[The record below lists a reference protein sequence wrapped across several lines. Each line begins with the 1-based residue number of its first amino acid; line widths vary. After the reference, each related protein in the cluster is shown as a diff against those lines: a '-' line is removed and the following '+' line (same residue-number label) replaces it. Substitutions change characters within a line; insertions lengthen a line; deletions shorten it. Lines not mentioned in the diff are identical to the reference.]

1 MEKNNAKTQ
10 SLNRTLGLAEC
21 VTITAGAVIGVGLFT
36 VGSQIVGLMGGTVI
50 VASLIA
56 FVMILFPCAM
66 YGELGAALPL
76 AGGTYSYAKRA
87 INYPTA
93 VFESWNYTLAQIG
106 IGASE
111 SMAFS
116 NYFVRLLN
124 ALGMNVPTDDNDYSF
139 IDLINGSCDASIF
152 LWKALP
158 AIGLFILFT
167 FISYR
172 GAEMNGKTQNFFMFF
187 FWACSLVWFATVI
200 ARADFSGVT
209 EMVAG
214 VGIPHGV
221 NAFAQAVLLVLWCFF
236 GFETIVGMGSEVKF
250 PQLTL
255 PRALLITPFCVL
267 AVNLLFQ
274 WFLCALTP
282 AENIPD
288 LYTAAAPYA
297 SAMEYAGIVGLP
309 LIILCLGITLGGDFS
324 TMNPCIAGPARYIY
338 IMAEDGNFPRWFG
351 KVHPKYK
358 SPHRA
363 VVLCAVL
370 GIFFILSGS
379 IKIVAMMCS
388 YNQIQCYIIGYI
400 SFYMLRKKE
409 PELERPF
416 RCPAGTFA
424 TVFSCLTFGIL
435 LILAYDPVAIWY
447 NIIWDVLAIA
457 YYFFFVRKRPIP
469 QEALDVEALALVTQE
484 PTAEERAKLDKQY
497 KRWRIGAYCFA
508 ALGVLLFVCSW
519 IF

>member
-1 MEKNNAKTQ
+1 MEKNNAKAQ

-379 IKIVAMMCS
+379 IKIVAMMCA

-424 TVFSCLTFGIL
+424 TIFSCVTFGIL

-447 NIIWDVLAIA
+447 NIVWDVLAIA

>member
-1 MEKNNAKTQ
+1 MEKNNAKAQ

-250 PQLTL
+250 PQITL

-282 AENIPD
+282 AEHIPD

-351 KVHPKYK
+351 KVHPKFK

-379 IKIVAMMCS
+379 IKIVAMMCA

-424 TVFSCLTFGIL
+424 TIFSCVTFGIL

-484 PTAEERAKLDKQY
+484 PTAEEKAKLDKQY
-497 KRWRIGAYCFA
+497 KTWRIGAYCFA

>member
-1 MEKNNAKTQ
+1 MEKNNAKAQ

-351 KVHPKYK
+351 KVHPKYN

>member
-1 MEKNNAKTQ
+1 MEKNNAKAQ

-221 NAFAQAVLLVLWCFF
+221 NAFAQAILLVLWCFF

-250 PQLTL
+250 PQITL

-282 AENIPD
+282 AEHIPD

-351 KVHPKYK
+351 KVHPKFK

-424 TVFSCLTFGIL
+424 TIFSCVTFGIL

-484 PTAEERAKLDKQY
+484 PTAEEKAKLDKQY
-497 KRWRIGAYCFA
+497 KTWRIGAYCFA

>member
-1 MEKNNAKTQ
+1 MENNAKAQ
-10 SLNRTLGLAEC
+10 SLNRSLGLSEC

-36 VGSQIVGLMGGTVI
+36 VGSQIVGLMGATVI
-50 VASLIA
+50 VASLIS
-56 FVMILFPCAM
+56 FVLVLFPCAM
-66 YGELGAALPL
+66 YGEMGAALPL
-76 AGGTYSYAKRA
+76 AGGTYSFAKRA
-87 INYPTA
+87 INYPVA

-124 ALGMNVPTDDNDYSF
+124 ALGLNIPVDDNDYSF
-139 IDLINGSCDASIF
+139 IDLCAGHCDISVF
-152 LWKALP
+152 MWKALP

-167 FISYR
+167 VISYR
-172 GAEMNGKTQNFFMFF
+172 GVEMNGKTQNFFMFF

-200 ARADFSGVT
+200 SRADFSGVT

-250 PQLTL
+250 PQLTI
-255 PRALLITPFCVL
+255 PRALLISPFCVL

-288 LYTAAAPYA
+288 LYVAAAPYA

-338 IMAEDGNFPRWFG
+338 IMAEDGNFPKWFG

-363 VVLCAVL
+363 VVLCGVL
-370 GIFFILSGS
+370 GVFFILSGS
-379 IKIVAMMCS
+379 IKIVAMMCA
-388 YNQIQCYIIGYI
+388 YNQIQSYIIGYI
-400 SFYMLRKKE
+400 SFLMLRKKE
-409 PELERPF
+409 PDLHRPWK
-416 RCPAGTFA
+416 CPAGTFGA
-424 TVFSCLTFGIL
+424 WFSIVTFGIL

-447 NIIWDVLAIA
+447 NIIWDILAIL
-457 YYFFFVRKRPIP
+457 YFVIFVRKRPIP
-469 QEALDVEALALVTQE
+469 QEALDVEALALATAE
-484 PTAEERAKLDKQY
+484 PTAEEKAKLDGQY

-508 ALGVLLFVCSW
+508 IVAVLLFVISW
-519 IF
+519 IA

>member
-1 MEKNNAKTQ
+1 MEKNNAKAQ

-351 KVHPKYK
+351 KVHPKYN

-447 NIIWDVLAIA
+447 NIVWDVLAIA

-497 KRWRIGAYCFA
+497 KRWR
-508 ALGVLLFVCSW
+508 
-519 IF
+519 

>member
-1 MEKNNAKTQ
+1 MEKNNVQSQ

-139 IDLINGSCDASIF
+139 IDFINGSCDVSIF

-167 FISYR
+167 VISYR

-250 PQLTL
+250 PQITL

-282 AENIPD
+282 AEHVPD
-288 LYTAAAPYA
+288 LYTSAAPYA

-363 VVLCAVL
+363 VILCAVL
-370 GIFFILSGS
+370 GVFFILSGS

-388 YNQIQCYIIGYI
+388 YNQIQCYIIGYL

-409 PELERPF
+409 PDLNRPF
-416 RCPAGTFA
+416 VCPAGTFA

-447 NIIWDVLAIA
+447 NVIWDILAIA

-469 QEALDVEALALVTQE
+469 QEALDIEALALVTKE
-484 PTAEERAKLDKQY
+484 PTAEEKAKLDKQY
-497 KRWRIGAYCFA
+497 KMWRIGAYCFA
-508 ALGVLLFVCSW
+508 AVGVLLFVLSW
-519 IF
+519 LF

>member
-1 MEKNNAKTQ
+1 MEKNNAKAQ

-116 NYFVRLLN
+116 NYFVILLN

-379 IKIVAMMCS
+379 IKIVAMMCA

-484 PTAEERAKLDKQY
+484 PTAEESAKLDKQY

>member
-1 MEKNNAKTQ
+1 MEKNNAKAQ

-370 GIFFILSGS
+370 VIFFILSGS
-379 IKIVAMMCS
+379 IKIVAMMCA

-484 PTAEERAKLDKQY
+484 PTAEESAKLDKQY

>member
-1 MEKNNAKTQ
+1 MEKQPNNVQT
-10 SLNRTLGLAEC
+10 LNRSLGLSEC

-36 VGSQIVGLMGGTVI
+36 VGSQIVGVMGGTVFI
-50 VASLIA
+50 ASLIA
-56 FVMILFPCAM
+56 FVLVLFPSAM
-66 YGELGAALPL
+66 YGEMGAALPL
-76 AGGTYSYAKRA
+76 AGGTYSFAKRA
-87 INYPTA
+87 INYPVA

-111 SMAFS
+111 AMAFS

-124 ALGMNVPTDDNDYSF
+124 ALGLNIPVDNNDYSL
-139 IDLINGSCDASIF
+139 IDYFSGNVDTATF
-152 LWKALP
+152 LWKTLP

-172 GAEMNGKTQNFFMFF
+172 GIEMNGKTQNFFMFF

-200 ARADFSGVT
+200 SRADFSSVT
-209 EMVAG
+209 QLVAG
-214 VGIPHGV
+214 VGIPHEV

-236 GFETIVGMGSEVKF
+236 GYETIVGMGSEVKY
-250 PQLTL
+250 PQITI
-255 PRALLITPFCVL
+255 PRALLVSPFCVL

-297 SAMEYAGIVGLP
+297 EAMQYAGIVGLP

-338 IMAEDGNFPRWFG
+338 IMGNDGNFPKYFG
-351 KVHPKYK
+351 KVHPKYH

-363 VVLCAVL
+363 VVLCGVL
-370 GIFFILSGS
+370 GIFFILTGS
-379 IKIVAMMCS
+379 IKIVAMMCA
-388 YNQIQCYIIGYI
+388 YNQIQAYIIGFW
-400 SFYMLRKKE
+400 SFLALRRKE
-409 PELERPF
+409 PDLHRPWKMPF
-416 RCPAGTFA
+416 GTFGA
-424 TVFSCLTFGIL
+424 WFSIICFAIL

-447 NIIWDVLAIA
+447 NIAWDVIAIL
-457 YYFFFVRKRPIP
+457 YYVIFVRKRPIP
-469 QEALDVEALALVTQE
+469 QEAIDAEALALATAE
-484 PTAEERAKLDKQY
+484 PTPEEKAKLDSQY
-497 KRWRIGAYCFA
+497 KRWRIIAYCFA
-508 ALGVLLFVCSW
+508 AFGVLLFIISW
-519 IF
+519 AM

>member
-1 MEKNNAKTQ
+1 
-10 SLNRTLGLAEC
+10 
-21 VTITAGAVIGVGLFT
+21 
-36 VGSQIVGLMGGTVI
+36 MGGTVI

-379 IKIVAMMCS
+379 IKIVAMMCA

-484 PTAEERAKLDKQY
+484 PTAEESAKLDKQY

>member
-1 MEKNNAKTQ
+1 MENKSKPQA
-10 SLNRTLGLAEC
+10 LNRSLGLAEC

-50 VASLIA
+50 VASLIS
-56 FVMILFPCAM
+56 FLLILFPCAM

-76 AGGTYSYAKRA
+76 AGGTYSFAKRG
-87 INYPTA
+87 INYPVA

-111 SMAFS
+111 AMAFS

-124 ALGMNVPTDDNDYSF
+124 ALGLNVPVDDNNYSL
-139 IDLINGSCDASIF
+139 IDFFAGHVDASLF
-152 LWKALP
+152 LWKVLP
-158 AIGLFILFT
+158 AICLFILFT
-167 FISYR
+167 VISYR
-172 GAEMNGKTQNFFMFF
+172 GIEMNGKTQNFFMFF

-200 ARADFSGVT
+200 AKADFSGVT

-214 VGIPHGV
+214 VGIPHSV

-236 GFETIVGMGSEVKF
+236 GYETIVGMGSEVKF
-250 PQLTL
+250 PHITI
-255 PRALLITPFCVL
+255 PRALLISPFCVL

-282 AENIPD
+282 PENIPD

-297 SAMEYAGIVGLP
+297 SAMNYAGIVGLP
-309 LIILCLGITLGGDFS
+309 LVILCLGITLGGDFS

-338 IMAEDGNFPRWFG
+338 IMSEDGNFPKYFK
-351 KVHPKYK
+351 KVHPKFN

-363 VVLCAVL
+363 VVLCGVL
-370 GIFFILSGS
+370 GVFFILSGS

-388 YNQIQCYIIGYI
+388 YNQIQCYIIGFW
-400 SFYMLRKKE
+400 SFLALRRKE
-409 PELERPF
+409 PDLKRPW
-416 RCPAGTFA
+416 RCPAGTFGA
-424 TVFSCLTFGIL
+424 WFSIVCFAIL

-447 NIIWDVLAIA
+447 NVIWDVLAIL
-457 YYFFFVRKRPIP
+457 YYVIFVRKRPIP
-469 QEALDVEALALVTQE
+469 QESIDLEAISLATE
-484 PTAEERAKLDKQY
+484 DPTPEEKTKLDKQY
-497 KRWRIGAYCFA
+497 KRWQIGAYCFA
-508 ALGVLLFVCSW
+508 AASVILFLASW

>member
-1 MEKNNAKTQ
+1 MDDKAQSQ
-10 SLNRTLGLAEC
+10 SLSMTLGLVEC

-50 VASLIA
+50 LASLIS
-56 FVMILFPCAM
+56 FVLILWPCAM
-66 YGELGAALPL
+66 YGEMGAALPL
-76 AGGTYSYAKRA
+76 AGGTYSFAKRA
-87 INYPTA
+87 INYPVA

-124 ALGMNVPTDDNDYSF
+124 ACGMHIPTDDNDYSL
-139 IDLINGSCDASIF
+139 IDLFQGNVDMNLF
-152 LWKALP
+152 LWKIMP

-167 FISYR
+167 VISYR
-172 GAEMNGKTQNFFMFF
+172 GIEMNGKTQNFFMFF
-187 FWACSLVWFATVI
+187 FWACSLVWFATVL
-200 ARADFSGVT
+200 ARADFSSVT
-209 EMVAG
+209 TLVAG
-214 VGIPHGV
+214 VGIPHEV

-250 PQLTL
+250 PQITL
-255 PRALLITPFCVL
+255 PRALLISPFCVL

-282 AENIPD
+282 SEHIPD

-297 SAMEYAGIVGLP
+297 SAMQYAGIVGLP

-338 IMAEDGNFPRWFG
+338 IMAEDGNFPKYFG

-363 VVLCAVL
+363 VVLCGVL

-388 YNQIQCYIIGYI
+388 YNQIQCYIIGYL
-400 SFYMLRKKE
+400 SFLMLRKKE
-409 PELERPF
+409 PDLPRPWK
-416 RCPAGTFA
+416 CPAGTFGA
-424 TVFSCLTFGIL
+424 WFSIITFAIL
-435 LILAYDPVAIWY
+435 LVLAYDPVAIWY

-457 YYFFFVRKRPIP
+457 YYLIYVRKRPIP
-469 QEALDVEALALVTQE
+469 QEALDVEALALA
-484 PTAEERAKLDKQY
+484 TAEPSPEERTKLDKQY
-497 KRWRIGAYCFA
+497 KLWRIISYCFA
-508 ALGVLLFVCSW
+508 AFSVLLFVITW
-519 IF
+519 LVH

>member
-1 MEKNNAKTQ
+1 MENNVKAQT
-10 SLNRTLGLAEC
+10 LNRSLCLAEC

-50 VASLIA
+50 IASLIA
-56 FVMILFPCAM
+56 FVLILYPCAM
-66 YGELGAALPL
+66 YGEMGAALPL
-76 AGGTYSYAKRA
+76 AGGTYSFAKRA
-87 INYPTA
+87 INYPVA
-93 VFESWNYTLAQIG
+93 VFESWNYTLAQVG

-111 SMAFS
+111 AMAFS

-124 ALGMNVPTDDNDYSF
+124 ALGMNVPVDNNDYSL
-139 IDLINGSCDASIF
+139 IDYFAGNVPADVF
-152 LWKALP
+152 LWKVLP

-172 GAEMNGKTQNFFMFF
+172 GIEMNGKTQNFFMFF

-200 ARADFSGVT
+200 AKADFSGIT

-214 VGIPHGV
+214 VGIPAGV

-236 GFETIVGMGSEVKF
+236 GYETIVGMGSEVKF
-250 PQLTL
+250 PQITI
-255 PRALLITPFCVL
+255 PRALLISPFCVL

-282 AENIPD
+282 AQHVPD

-297 SAMEYAGIVGLP
+297 EAMQYAGIVGLP
-309 LIILCLGITLGGDFS
+309 LVILCLGITLGGDFS

-338 IMAEDGNFPRWFG
+338 IMAEDGNFPKYFG
-351 KVHPKYK
+351 KVHPKHK

-379 IKIVAMMCS
+379 IKIVAMMCA

-484 PTAEERAKLDKQY
+484 PTAEESAKLDKQY

>member
-1 MEKNNAKTQ
+1 MENNVKAQ
-10 SLNRTLGLAEC
+10 SLKRTLGLSEC

-36 VGSQIVGLMGGTVI
+36 VGSQIVGLMGATV
-50 VASLIA
+50 VLASLIS
-56 FVMILFPCAM
+56 FVLILFPSAM

-76 AGGTYSYAKRA
+76 AGGTYSFAKRA
-87 INYPTA
+87 INYPVA

-124 ALGMNVPTDDNDYSF
+124 ALGMDIPVDQNDYSF
-139 IDLINGSCDASIF
+139 IDLVAGNCDLSVF

-158 AIGLFILFT
+158 AICLFILFT
-167 FISYR
+167 GISYK
-172 GAEMNGKTQNFFMFF
+172 GVELNGKTQNFFMFF

-200 ARADFSGVT
+200 SKADFSGVT

-214 VGIPHGV
+214 VGIPDGV

-250 PQLTL
+250 PQLTI
-255 PRALLITPFCVL
+255 PRALLISPFCVL

-288 LYTAAAPYA
+288 LYVSSAPYA

-309 LIILCLGITLGGDFS
+309 LVILCLGITLGGDFS
-324 TMNPCIAGPARYIY
+324 TMNPCIAGPARYMY
-338 IMAEDGNFPRWFG
+338 MMAVDGNFPRYFG
-351 KVHPKYK
+351 KVHSKFKTPY
-358 SPHRA
+358 RA
-363 VVLCAVL
+363 VMLCGIL

-379 IKIVAMMCS
+379 IKIVAMMCA

-400 SFYMLRKKE
+400 SFLMLRRKE
-409 PELERPF
+409 PDLKRPW
-416 RCPAGTFA
+416 RCPAGTFGA
-424 TVFSCLTFGIL
+424 WFSIVTFGIL

-447 NIIWDVLAIA
+447 NIAWDALAIL
-457 YYFFFVRKRPIP
+457 YYVIFVRKRPIP
-469 QEALDVEALALVTQE
+469 QEAIDVEALALATVE
-484 PTAEERAKLDKQY
+484 PTAEEKVKLDSQY
-497 KRWRIGAYCFA
+497 KKWRIGAYFFA
-508 ALGVLLFVCSW
+508 IAAVLLFAISW
-519 IF
+519 IA

>member
-1 MEKNNAKTQ
+1 
-10 SLNRTLGLAEC
+10 
-21 VTITAGAVIGVGLFT
+21 
-36 VGSQIVGLMGGTVI
+36 
-50 VASLIA
+50 
-56 FVMILFPCAM
+56 
-66 YGELGAALPL
+66 
-76 AGGTYSYAKRA
+76 
-87 INYPTA
+87 
-93 VFESWNYTLAQIG
+93 
-106 IGASE
+106 
-111 SMAFS
+111 
-116 NYFVRLLN
+116 
-124 ALGMNVPTDDNDYSF
+124 
-139 IDLINGSCDASIF
+139 
-152 LWKALP
+152 
-158 AIGLFILFT
+158 
-167 FISYR
+167 
-172 GAEMNGKTQNFFMFF
+172 
-187 FWACSLVWFATVI
+187 
-200 ARADFSGVT
+200 
-209 EMVAG
+209 MVAG

-379 IKIVAMMCS
+379 IKIVAMMCA

-484 PTAEERAKLDKQY
+484 PTAEESAKLDKQY

>member
-1 MEKNNAKTQ
+1 MQNTNKAQ
-10 SLNRTLGLAEC
+10 GLNRTLGLAEC
-21 VTITAGAVIGVGLFT
+21 ITITAGAVIGVGLFT

-50 VASLIA
+50 VASLIS
-56 FVMILFPCAM
+56 FVLVLFPCAM

-76 AGGTYSYAKRA
+76 AGGTYSFAKRA
-87 INYPTA
+87 INYPVA

-124 ALGMNVPTDDNDYSF
+124 ALGMNIPIDDNDYSIIAF
-139 IDLINGSCDASIF
+139 FQGQCDASVF
-152 LWKALP
+152 MWKALP

-221 NAFAQAVLLVLWCFF
+221 NAFAKAVLLVLWCFF

-250 PQLTL
+250 PQITL
-255 PRALLITPFCVL
+255 PRALLLTPFCVL

-282 AENIPD
+282 AEHIPD
-288 LYTAAAPYA
+288 LYTSAAPYA
-297 SAMEYAGIVGLP
+297 AAMEYAGIVGLP

-324 TMNPCIAGPARYIY
+324 TMNPCIAGPARYLY
-338 IMAEDGNFPRWFG
+338 IMANDGNFPRYFG
-351 KVHPKYK
+351 KVHPKYN
-358 SPHRA
+358 SPYRA
-363 VVLCAVL
+363 VILCAVL
-370 GIFFILSGS
+370 GIFFIISGS
-379 IKIVAMMCS
+379 IKIVAMMCA
-388 YNQIQCYIIGYI
+388 YNQIQSYIIGYI

-409 PELERPF
+409 PDLHRPWK
-416 RCPAGTFA
+416 CPCGTFA
-424 TVFSCLTFGIL
+424 CVFSCVTFGLL

-447 NIIWDVLAIA
+447 NIVWDILAIA
-457 YYFFFVRKRPIP
+457 YYLIFVRKRPIP
-469 QEALDVEALALVTQE
+469 QDALDVEAEALAAKL
-484 PTAEERAKLDKQY
+484 PTAEEKAALDKEF
-497 KRWRIGAYCFA
+497 KLWRVIAPAFA
-508 ALGVLLFVCSW
+508 IVGVLLFVISW
-519 IF
+519 I

>member
-1 MEKNNAKTQ
+1 MENNAKAQ
-10 SLNRTLGLAEC
+10 SLNRSLGLSEC

-36 VGSQIVGLMGGTVI
+36 VGSQIVGLMGATVI
-50 VASLIA
+50 VASLIS
-56 FVMILFPCAM
+56 FVLVLFPCAM
-66 YGELGAALPL
+66 YGEMGAALPL
-76 AGGTYSYAKRA
+76 AGGTYSFAKRA
-87 INYPTA
+87 INYPVA

-124 ALGMNVPTDDNDYSF
+124 DLGCNIPVDDNDYSV
-139 IDLINGSCDASIF
+139 IDLFAGNCDISVF
-152 LWKALP
+152 MWKALP

-167 FISYR
+167 VISYR
-172 GAEMNGKTQNFFMFF
+172 GVEMNGKTQNFFMFF

-200 ARADFSGVT
+200 SKADFSGVT

-250 PQLTL
+250 PQLTI
-255 PRALLITPFCVL
+255 PRALLISPFCVL

-282 AENIPD
+282 AENIPG
-288 LYTAAAPYA
+288 LYEAAAPYA

-309 LIILCLGITLGGDFS
+309 LVILCLGITLGGDFS

-338 IMAEDGNFPRWFG
+338 IMAEDGNFPKYFG
-351 KVHPKYK
+351 KVHAKFK

-363 VVLCAVL
+363 VVLCGVL
-370 GIFFILSGS
+370 GVFFILSGS
-379 IKIVAMMCS
+379 IKIVAMMCA
-388 YNQIQCYIIGYI
+388 YNQIQSYIIGYI
-400 SFYMLRKKE
+400 SFLMLRKKE
-409 PELERPF
+409 PDLHRPWK
-416 RCPAGTFA
+416 CPAGTFGA
-424 TVFSCLTFGIL
+424 WFSIVTFGIL

-447 NIIWDVLAIA
+447 NIIWDILAIL
-457 YYFFFVRKRPIP
+457 YFVVFVRKRPIP
-469 QEALDVEALALVTQE
+469 QEALDVEALALATAD
-484 PTAEERAKLDKQY
+484 PTTEEKAKLDSQY

-508 ALGVLLFVCSW
+508 IAAVLLFVISW
-519 IF
+519 II

>member
-1 MEKNNAKTQ
+1 MEKNNAQSQ
-10 SLNRTLGLAEC
+10 SLKRALGLAEC

-50 VASLIA
+50 VASLIS
-56 FVMILFPCAM
+56 FVLILFPCAM
-66 YGELGAALPL
+66 YGEMGAALPL
-76 AGGTYSYAKRA
+76 AGGTYSFAKRA
-87 INYPTA
+87 INYPVA

-111 SMAFS
+111 AMAFS
-116 NYFVRLLN
+116 NYFVRLLRAFGAN
-124 ALGMNVPTDDNDYSF
+124 IPIDDNDYSL
-139 IDLINGSCDASIF
+139 IDFFNGNAD
-152 LWKALP
+152 P
-158 AIGLFILFT
+158 AIFWWKTIPAIALFLLFT

-172 GAEMNGKTQNFFMFF
+172 GVEMNGKTQNFFMFF
-187 FWACSLVWFATVI
+187 FWACSLVWFATVLSK
-200 ARADFSGVT
+200 ADFSGVT

-250 PQLTL
+250 PKITL
-255 PRALLITPFCVL
+255 PRALLISPFCVL

-282 AENIPD
+282 AAHIPD

-324 TMNPCIAGPARYIY
+324 TMNPCIAGPARYMY
-338 IMAEDGNFPRWFG
+338 IMAEDGNFPKYFG
-351 KVHPKYK
+351 KVHPVHK

-363 VVLCAVL
+363 VVLCGVL

-379 IKIVAMMCS
+379 IKIVAMMCA

-400 SFYMLRKKE
+400 SFLMLRKKE
-409 PELERPF
+409 PDLERPWK
-416 RCPAGTFA
+416 CPAGTFGA
-424 TVFSCLTFGIL
+424 WFSIVAFGIL

-447 NIIWDVLAIA
+447 NVAWDALAII
-457 YYFFFVRKRPIP
+457 YYLVYVRKRPIP
-469 QEALDVEALALVTQE
+469 QEALDVEAIALAAAD
-484 PTAEERAKLDKQY
+484 PTPEEKAKLDKEY
-497 KRWRIGAYCFA
+497 KLWRIISYSFSAIA
-508 ALGVLLFVCSW
+508 VLLFVVSW
-519 IF
+519 L